1 MNRRLNLD
9 KFQAG
14 FKNTL
19 RINIRDQMIKMVM
32 ELTVRLVMIIIIKI
46 MIFTRIMV
54 MVMIIIIKIMIVTRM
69 VMVIKSESSSKY
81 TFRLSSPPRV
91 ARQFVN

>member
-1 MNRRLNLD
+1 MGLSRRQNLD
-9 KFQAG
+9 KFLAG
-14 FKNTL
+14 FKNTF
-19 RINIRDQMIKMVM
+19 RINIGDEMIKMVM
-32 ELTVRLVMIIIIKI
+32 ELTMSLVMIIIIK
-46 MIFTRIMV
+46 M
-54 MVMIIIIKIMIVTRM
+54 MIVTRM

>member
-1 MNRRLNLD
+1 
-9 KFQAG
+9 
-14 FKNTL
+14 
-19 RINIRDQMIKMVM
+19 MIKMVM
-32 ELTVRLVMIIIIKI
+32 ELTMYLVMVIIQ
-46 MIFTRIMV
+46 M
-54 MVMIIIIKIMIVTRM
+54 MIVTRV

>member
-1 MNRRLNLD
+1 
-9 KFQAG
+9 
-14 FKNTL
+14 
-19 RINIRDQMIKMVM
+19 MIKMVM
-32 ELTVRLVMIIIIKI
+32 ELTMSLVMIIIQ
-46 MIFTRIMV
+46 M
-54 MVMIIIIKIMIVTRM
+54 MIVTRV

>member
-1 MNRRLNLD
+1 
-9 KFQAG
+9 
-14 FKNTL
+14 
-19 RINIRDQMIKMVM
+19 MIKMVM
-32 ELTVRLVMIIIIKI
+32 ELTMRL
-46 MIFTRIMV
+46 
-54 MVMIIIIKIMIVTRM
+54 VMIIIIKIMIVTRM

>member
-9 KFQAG
+9 KSRAG
-14 FKNTL
+14 FKKTL
-19 RINIRDQMIKMVM
+19 RINIGDEMIKMVM
-32 ELTVRLVMIIIIKI
+32 ELTMSLVMIIIQ
-46 MIFTRIMV
+46 M
-54 MVMIIIIKIMIVTRM
+54 MIVTRV